1 MAVSVEAKK
10 VSEGYVAG
18 VILVEHFRIK
28 RIERLQVRA
37 QVGAPR
43 GRDLFQ
49 VRRMDRFPVSGGG
62 KREIHSFDYYDR
74 ENGICV
80 YTAPSVKKGKAFVY
94 FDPIDKLSPDA
105 QARWAV
111 KEIADQMIEDALRK
125 AGDAADELVL
135 A

>member
-1 MAVSVEAKK
+1 MHDMVKGVEELRTTIQTSVDIEKF
-10 VSEGYVAG
+10 VRGSTAG
-18 VILVEHFRIK
+18 FNTPLFICD
-28 RIERLQVRA
+28 
-37 QVGAPR
+37 AP
-43 GRDLFQ
+43 G
-49 VRRMDRFPVSGGG
+49 GGG
-62 KREIHSFDYYDR
+62 KRDIHSFDYYDR

-80 YTAPSVKKGKAFVY
+80 YTAPSVKKNKAFVY

-111 KEIADQMIEDALRK
+111 KEIADQMIEEALRK